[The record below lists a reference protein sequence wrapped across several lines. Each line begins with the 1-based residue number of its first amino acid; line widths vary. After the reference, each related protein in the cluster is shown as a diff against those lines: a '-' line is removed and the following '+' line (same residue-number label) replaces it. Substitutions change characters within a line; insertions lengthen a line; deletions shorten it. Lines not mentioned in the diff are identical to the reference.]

1 MKKVFFYFFIFF
13 NIMCIFNGTYEVN
26 YHDVMKYLNMNIN
39 DENNISN
46 INLNN
51 EYDNYV
57 INDLNNDGFEIFGSK
72 KIDLSSFF
80 SLLSEDEK
88 KVFSFIDMEE
98 LCEFNYSVNYYTDEN
113 IFVINCSF
121 VNNENNISI
130 TDEVPAILVM
140 KDDTVDAKILIK
152 KYCFNEEGYFDNE
165 SSLDYDKIDNN
176 YSISVNQYYMSEIYE
191 VSEMNQRGFFNN
203 MIDALGQ
210 ITSSFYNTIC
220 DNVNKLEM
228 KVKEITKG
236 CIDGISTIIKP
247 AITTVIKTC
256 KTAFQKKVGI
266 NEAAKI
272 GADILNMEED
282 SNGIYHAN
290 FNCWQKYVGY
300 NDFYDFCFNLGTS
313 MDRRKFSFYDEN
325 GDTIDDL
332 ILWGWKGD
340 YLNLGAGMEM
350 GIYKR
355 FKHVPFFWYVCKEYA
370 LNMSIKLEIES
381 DVIFEWD
388 GDEIGRAHV

>member
-165 SSLDYDKIDNN
+165 SSLD
-176 YSISVNQYYMSEIYE
+176 
-191 VSEMNQRGFFNN
+191 
-203 MIDALGQ
+203 
-210 ITSSFYNTIC
+210 
-220 DNVNKLEM
+220 
-228 KVKEITKG
+228 
-236 CIDGISTIIKP
+236 
-247 AITTVIKTC
+247 
-256 KTAFQKKVGI
+256 
-266 NEAAKI
+266 
-272 GADILNMEED
+272 
-282 SNGIYHAN
+282 
-290 FNCWQKYVGY
+290 
-300 NDFYDFCFNLGTS
+300 
-313 MDRRKFSFYDEN
+313 
-325 GDTIDDL
+325 
-332 ILWGWKGD
+332 
-340 YLNLGAGMEM
+340 
-350 GIYKR
+350 
-355 FKHVPFFWYVCKEYA
+355 
-370 LNMSIKLEIES
+370 
-381 DVIFEWD
+381 
-388 GDEIGRAHV
+388 